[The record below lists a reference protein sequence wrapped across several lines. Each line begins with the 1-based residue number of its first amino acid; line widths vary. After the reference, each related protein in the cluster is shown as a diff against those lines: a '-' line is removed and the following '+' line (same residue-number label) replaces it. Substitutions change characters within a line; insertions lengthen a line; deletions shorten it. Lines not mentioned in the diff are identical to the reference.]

1 MAAPLR
7 AALSCRTDF
16 FVLFP
21 KSAGIL
27 YHIRE
32 KFGGWRYNMKK
43 RFSALTLAICCVAA
57 SLLTLT
63 AARLLLPSGGTA
75 LERKIASV
83 ESVIKSGY
91 IGETDWQAV
100 EDGAAAAMVQSLGD
114 RWSYYMTAESY
125 EAYKHRLSNT
135 TDGIGVTIQQD
146 EASGGFLIISVSAG
160 SPAEEAGLEVGQIIV
175 SAAGQDVRGLEVSG
189 LREIITAAEGEFEVT
204 VLDDNGAEL
213 SFTLHR
219 ETIFSSPVSSEL
231 REDGI
236 GYIRIANFEGGAADG
251 AKAAIDELTQQ
262 GARALIFDVRA
273 NPGGQLKEMIA
284 LLDYILPEGDIFI
297 SVGKDGKETVYTSDS
312 ASIDLPMAVL
322 IDENSYSAA
331 EFFAAALREY
341 DKAVLV
347 GMPSTGKGRS
357 QVTYELYDG
366 SAVHIST
373 ARYLTPGR
381 IDLSEQ
387 GGLIPDLE
395 VPLDGETDTQLQEA
409 AKYLS

>member
-1 MAAPLR
+1 
-7 AALSCRTDF
+7 
-16 FVLFP
+16 
-21 KSAGIL
+21 
-27 YHIRE
+27 
-32 KFGGWRYNMKK
+32 MKK

-63 AARLLLPSGGTA
+63 VSRLLPSGGTA
-75 LERKIASV
+75 LERKVASV
-83 ESVIKSGY
+83 ESVIKNGY
-91 IGETDWQAV
+91 IGETDWQTV
-100 EDGAAAAMVQSLGD
+100 EDSTASAMIQALGD

-135 TDGIGVTIQQD
+135 TDGIGVTIKQD
-146 EASGGFLIISVSAG
+146 EESGGFLIVSIAAG
-160 SPAEEAGLEVGQIIV
+160 SPAEAAGLKAGQIIV
-175 SAAGQDVRGLEVSG
+175 SAAGRNVRGMEVSG
-189 LREIITAAEGEFEVT
+189 LRDIIAAAEGEFEVT
-204 VLDDNGAEL
+204 VLDDSGAEL
-213 SFTLHR
+213 SFTLHC

-236 GYIRIANFEGGAADG
+236 GYIRIANFEGGASDG
-251 AKAAIDELTQQ
+251 AKAAIDELIQQ
-262 GARALIFDVRA
+262 CARALIFDVRA
-273 NPGGQLKEMIA
+273 NPGGQLREMIA

-297 SVGKDGKETVYTSDS
+297 SVDKDGKETVYTSDS
-312 ASIDLPMAVL
+312 ASIDLPMVVL

-341 DKAVLV
+341 DKAVLI
-347 GMPSTGKGRS
+347 GTPSTGKGRS

-373 ARYLTPGR
+373 ARYLTPER

-387 GGLIPDLE
+387 GGLTPDIE
-395 VPLDGETDTQLQEA
+395 VRTDGENDTQLQEA